1 MIPCCCVFTDMAKVC
16 NNFVTFI
23 KNLIVC
29 FYVLIDFIYI
39 DRRLFFLMMFICD
52 IILIFEPINM
62 LSVMEN
68 RILVVDDEEAL
79 CEILKF
85 NLEAES
91 YVVDVAYSAESALSL
106 DLSIYSLIILDVMM
120 GQMSGIDFLRYLK
133 GHPHYSSIPVI
144 LCSALDQENDKV
156 LGLETGADDY
166 VAKPFSVR
174 EMVARVRSLLR
185 RVTSQQKQPSNILTL
200 ETLVVNISEKHC
212 AIDGEEVLLTK
223 KEFDILV
230 LLLQNRGVILSREQ
244 ILQSVWEDDVVVLGR
259 TVDVNIT
266 RLRKKLG
273 VYGNRIVTKLGYGY
287 SFK

>member
-1 MIPCCCVFTDMAKVC
+1 M
-16 NNFVTFI
+16 
-23 KNLIVC
+23 
-29 FYVLIDFIYI
+29 
-39 DRRLFFLMMFICD
+39 
-52 IILIFEPINM
+52 
-62 LSVMEN
+62 MEN

-85 NLEAES
+85 NLESES
-91 YVVDVAYSAESALSL
+91 YVVDVSYSAEAALSL
-106 DLSIYSLIILDVMM
+106 DLSVYALIILDVMM
-120 GQMSGIDFLRYLK
+120 GEMSGIDFLRYLK
-133 GHPHYSSIPVI
+133 SHPQHSSIPVI
-144 LCSALDQENDKV
+144 LCSALDHENDKV

-166 VAKPFSVR
+166 VTKPFSVR

-185 RVTSQQKQPSNILTL
+185 RSSSRHEIPSNVITL
-200 ETLVVNISEKHC
+200 ETLVVNLSEKNC
-212 AIDGEEVLLTK
+212 SVDGREVALTK

-230 LLLQNRGVILSREQ
+230 LLLQNRGTILSREQ

-266 RLRKKLG
+266 RMRKKLG